1 MNITKT
7 LSRKIVLSFTI
18 ISFCVLF
25 IIFATLEK
33 LNKSAFFE
41 VELEKANII
50 ASTVEPLLALD
61 IYLELNEK
69 IEQLGRQLIEN
80 PNILLVRIYKLG
92 KLDLELQSKDY
103 SANDSSYFIVEK
115 DILQPNSNIK
125 IGKLELVYS
134 SKRYNELMQKYTELI
149 GYLLLGLGFI
159 FLILGLYIRKL
170 LSPLKKIANALNFY
184 RPDKEMKFPY
194 EEENNEIGLISSAL
208 NQMHAQV
215 YKYTIEQKEKNLK
228 LAEKVDEKEQIIYE
242 EKQRFKEVFNNS
254 VFGIWVVDKNRKTVD
269 ANNKLLSMLKYERSE
284 ILGLKLN
291 DFVAQADQSLL
302 EDKSVLSGTKPD
314 KQQYEVMLIDSNNKM
329 QPAYF
334 YTTAI
339 RNRDN
344 EIVGAFAF
352 VEDLREKRML
362 QAELEKKTRSLE
374 ILNAKLEEEVVREVE
389 KRRKSEQIMHQQSR
403 LAAMGELIVAIA
415 HNWRN
420 PLNAIGLYIQDIEDA
435 FNYGELDEKY
445 LHNAIE
451 KSLIQ
456 LDYMSHTIDDFRSFF
471 RPMGEQKFFNIE
483 PVVDMTISE
492 LKDKLEQSN
501 ITIKKTDNCLDF
513 KINGYP
519 QELEKVIQDIVKN
532 AKDAIEEREKSEPIN
547 GEIAIEFNLLENTKY
562 ISISDNGGGI
572 PLDIID
578 KIFDP
583 YFTTKEQG
591 KGTGLGLYMA
601 KIIIENSI
609 NGKLTAQNGENG
621 AVFKI
626 EF

>member
-1 MNITKT
+1 MKIAKT
-7 LSRKIVLSFTI
+7 LSRKIVFSFTI
-18 ISFCVLF
+18 ISLCVLA
-25 IIFATLEK
+25 IIFATLERV
-33 LNKSAFFE
+33 NKEAFFE

-50 ASTVEPLLALD
+50 ANTVEPLLALD

-80 PNILLVRIYKLG
+80 PNILLVRIYKG
-92 KLDLELQSKDY
+92 DRLDFELQSKEY
-103 SANDSSYFIVEK
+103 STSDSSYFIVKK

-134 SKRYNELMQKYTELI
+134 SKRYKELMQKYTELI
-149 GYLLLGLGFI
+149 AYLLFGLGFI
-159 FLILGLYIRKL
+159 FLLLGLYITKL
-170 LSPLKKIANALNFY
+170 LSPLKKIAKTLSLY
-184 RPDKEMKFPY
+184 KPDKEMKFPY
-194 EEENNEIGLISSAL
+194 GKENNEIGLISSAL

-215 YKYTIEQKEKNLK
+215 YKYTMEQKEKNLK

-269 ANNKLLSMLKYERSE
+269 ANNKLLNMLKYEHNE

-291 DFVAQADQSLL
+291 DFVVQADQSFL
-302 EDKSVLSGTKPD
+302 EDKSVLSDTKPD
-314 KQQYEVMLIDSNNKM
+314 KQQYEVTLIDRNNKL

-339 RNRDN
+339 RNRNN

-389 KRRKSEQIMHQQSR
+389 KRQKSEQIMHQQSR

-451 KSLIQ
+451 KSLTQ

-483 PVVDMTISE
+483 PIVDIAISE
-492 LKDKLEQSN
+492 LNTQLEQSN
-501 ITIKKTDNCLDF
+501 IVIKKTVNCFDF

-532 AKDAIEEREKSEPIN
+532 AKDAIESKEGSNSN
-547 GEIAIEFNLLENTKY
+547 GEILIEFNIFENTKY

-572 PLDIID
+572 PLDIVD

-601 KIIIENSI
+601 KIIIENSM
-609 NGKLTAQNGENG
+609 NGKITAQNGENG